1 MGKGCLWTII
11 GFVIG
16 AIGLWLCREAWYT
29 DKLAVL
35 YLGPIVVLCIMF
47 CWARVMDAIGAAEA
61 KVYAVTGHE
70 E

>member
-1 MGKGCLWTII
+1 MGCLWTFI

-35 YLGPIVVLCIMF
+35 YLAPAIVLCLSF
-47 CWARVMDAIGAAEA
+47 CYARVMDAIGAAEA
-61 KVYAVTGHE
+61 KLYAIPGK
-70 E
+70 